1 MTSIITENAVRD
13 FIANQESGST
23 SKGIA
28 THFGVNS
35 KLVNTGYSLN
45 HEGLFVPTWKGI
57 YKTPGIKTIEFV
69 HYLSDSDSAM
79 PLAIASS
86 EPATPLAIASSE
98 PAMPPTTTEPV
109 APSLKFKS
117 TESTTTKI
125 TIDLLICGIVLA
137 MFLINTFNAFNAFT
151 ADYKEIPRLDFLNQD
166 NDKSLSVC
174 FRERVNIF

>member
-13 FIANQESGST
+13 FIANQESGAT

-69 HYLSDSDSAM
+69 HYLSDS
-79 PLAIASS
+79 

-98 PAMPPTTTEPV
+98 PVAPSAPS

-137 MFLINTFNAFNAFT
+137 MFLINTFNAFNTFT

>member
-13 FIANQESGST
+13 FIANQESGAT

-86 EPATPLAIASSE
+86 EPAMP
-98 PAMPPTTTEPV
+98 PAPTTTEPV
-109 APSLKFKS
+109 APSAPSAPSLKFKS

-137 MFLINTFNAFNAFT
+137 MFLINTFNAFNTFT